1 MIGLVLLMG
10 RTPSTKDVELLVL
23 RHEVAILHRTNPQ
36 PRQFTASFDA
46 IMADAGIA
54 VVKIPPRCPRAN
66 CFAERLRLTI
76 RTELTDRMLIVGER
90 HLGKVLAVNAAHHR
104 ARRPHRALRF
114 PAAPDAAGPRATA
127 PQNPASINPGWA
139 HPGL

>member
-1 MIGLVLLMG
+1 VIGLVLLMG

-54 VVKIPPRCPRAN
+54 VVKIRRDAR
-66 CFAERLRLTI
+66 ERTALP
-76 RTELTDRMLIVGER
+76 
-90 HLGKVLAVNAAHHR
+90 NA
-104 ARRPHRALRF
+104 
-114 PAAPDAAGPRATA
+114 
-127 PQNPASINPGWA
+127 SC
-139 HPGL
+139 